1 VRELDSFPPGYH
13 SVNPYLIIGKV
24 LEFIKFSES
33 VFNAVVVKLIKEN
46 KGMYA
51 EIKIGDT
58 CIMVEENHEISNSC
72 SPSLWI
78 YVGDVNI
85 TYNKALKEGCKSI
98 QVPTPMFGVDK
109 VAKIVDRF
117 GIIWLIAT
125 FNASS

>member
-58 CIMVEENHEISNSC
+58 CIMMEEDHEISNSC

>member
-98 QVPTPMFGVDK
+98 QVPTPMFGVDT

>member
-1 VRELDSFPPGYH
+1 
-13 SVNPYLIIGKV
+13 
-24 LEFIKFSES
+24 
-33 VFNAVVVKLIKEN
+33 
-46 KGMYA
+46 MYA

-85 TYNKALKEGCKSI
+85 TYNKALKEGCNSI
-98 QVPTPMFGVDK
+98 QVPTPMFGVDA
-109 VAKIVDRF
+109 VSKIVDRF

-125 FNASS
+125 FNASN